1 MAPAWRGNGTTWISP
16 ISSGQRLNRK
26 PEPSMKATTIAVSAA
41 VAVICAA
48 ILVLLTDIE
57 LSVTRWWSCG
67 PLATSAEV
75 RSRICADRP

>member
-1 MAPAWRGNGTTWISP
+1 
-16 ISSGQRLNRK
+16 
-26 PEPSMKATTIAVSAA
+26 MKASTIAVSAA
-41 VAVICAA
+41 VTLICAA